1 MPYTQTA
8 FSKAIFEMFENL
20 DSWLT
25 HKYSELP
32 ERAVAVYLF
41 GGCAMHLHTQA
52 RTSND
57 VDAELL
63 SIPQLQLSTLKQAI
77 QSVDFD
83 DENGFPRSL
92 DWDGG
97 FDLSF
102 APVDPAYDER
112 ATLIHITKSRL
123 IFIYLVSAVDLAVSK
138 LGRFESVDRQDI
150 QRLYQQGLF
159 DEQDFLDI
167 ASEAKKYYCVA
178 IDKLQFNIDLTV
190 EFLRES
196 AQ

>member
-8 FSKAIFEMFENL
+8 FSKAIFEMFDNL

-25 HKYSELP
+25 HEYSELP
-32 ERAVAVYLF
+32 DRAVTVYLF
-41 GGCAMHLHTQA
+41 GGCAMHLHTLA

-63 SIPQLQLSTLKQAI
+63 SIPKLKVTTVKQAI

-97 FDLSF
+97 FNLSF
-102 APVDPAYDER
+102 APVDPAYDQR
-112 ATLIHITKSRL
+112 ATLIHITQSRL
-123 IFIYLVSAVDLAVSK
+123 IFVYLVSAVDLAVSK
-138 LGRFESVDRQDI
+138 LGRFELVDRTDI
-150 QRLYQQGLF
+150 KRLYQQGLF
-159 DEQDFLDI
+159 SEQDFLDT

-178 IDKLQFNIDLTV
+178 IDKLQFNIDLAV
-190 EFLRES
+190 EFLRE
-196 AQ
+196 